1 MEMYRSTCV
10 KMLDFQV
17 PASFQLFSIDC
28 QRKPMTLKFCFS
40 TSSVWIWTSRQ
51 NMKSFFALSQTQHQQ
66 DSESYLVG
74 HVHLD
79 LDEIV
84 ARRLRRPWKSTKNT
98 FVTRA
103 LNKKHVKQKLYTLW
117 SMRWEKWRNDTKRW
131 NLWIIW
137 CIDCISPITCCV
149 VSGPPDHGQDCIL
162 ACVCMCSCG
171 SYMFI
176 HLACR
181 ALKSQVQALAR
192 KEQVLLRWP
201 LHHRWGGE
209 RVAVGGFWDIWQCR
223 VDLVSLNMFLNL
235 LQNYPMSC
243 YAVIS
248 CINA

>member
-1 MEMYRSTCV
+1 
-10 KMLDFQV
+10 MLDFQV

-51 NMKSFFALSQTQHQQ
+51 NMESFFALSQTQHQQ

-84 ARRLRRPWKSTKNT
+84 ARRLRRPWQSTKNT

-103 LNKKHVKQKLYTLW
+103 LNNKHVKQKLYTLW

-131 NLWIIW
+131 KLLSHLVHWLHL
-137 CIDCISPITCCV
+137 PYHMLCCV
-149 VSGPPDHGQDCIL
+149 RTSRPRSRLYP
-162 ACVCMCSCG
+162 CMCLHVFVWFIR
-171 SYMFI
+171 FI

-209 RVAVGGFWDIWQCR
+209 RVAVGGFWDIWQRR
-223 VDLVSLNMFLNL
+223 VDLVSLNIFLNW

-243 YAVIS
+243 HAS
-248 CINA
+248 MRS